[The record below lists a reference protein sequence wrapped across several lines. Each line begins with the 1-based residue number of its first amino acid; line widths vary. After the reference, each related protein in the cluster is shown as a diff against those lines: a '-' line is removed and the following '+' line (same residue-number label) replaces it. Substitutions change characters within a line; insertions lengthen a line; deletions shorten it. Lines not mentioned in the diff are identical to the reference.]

1 MSKKSKKKARHS
13 ISSDSTEYRK
23 GYQDGMQQAF
33 EESELDAYY
42 AGVGYGK
49 MAAGDKHIGFNN
61 AEERRQFELG
71 IAKRDNHFRAY
82 RVKKLSWWEKLFGVE
97 TSRRSAID
105 TPNKPRKST
114 YKKSRKVYK
123 QRENTKNSLY
133 RLAGSNSSQS
143 SGSRNYR
150 RSSNPRNLPGYKK

>member
-23 GYQDGMQQAF
+23 GYQDGMKQAF

-49 MAAGDKHIGFNN
+49 MVAGDKHIGFNS

-82 RVKKLSWWEKLFGVE
+82 RVKKLSWWEKLFGIK
-97 TSRRSAID
+97 TSRRTDID
-105 TPNKPRKST
+105 TSQKSRKST
-114 YKKSRKVYK
+114 YKKVRRVKKRNKKRYK
-123 QRENTKNSLY
+123 
-133 RLAGSNSSQS
+133 
-143 SGSRNYR
+143 
-150 RSSNPRNLPGYKK
+150 